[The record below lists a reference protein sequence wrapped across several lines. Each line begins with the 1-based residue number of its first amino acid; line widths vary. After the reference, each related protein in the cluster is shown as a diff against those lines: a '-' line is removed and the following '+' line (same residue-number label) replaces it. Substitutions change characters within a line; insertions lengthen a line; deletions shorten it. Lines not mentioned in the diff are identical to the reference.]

1 MYRKPTPSILGFNMP
16 GLNTV
21 IAKVEDE
28 MSKIRSN
35 MLHVLP
41 NMLMTIPYTNKNLTF
56 IDGLTMINLKSRF
69 IIKIEKKNNVEI
81 KIGIMV

>member
-1 MYRKPTPSILGFNMP
+1 MP